1 MKRILGLDLGIA
13 SIGWAVIHEPENDDE
28 QAALVKTGVRVVHYG
43 DNLKKRNPKTGKI
56 SDVTDVQ
63 EAFNA
68 GQGISPNMGR
78 TQKRGMRRNLD
89 RYQDRRAHLFYLLRE
104 HGLIKEGTV
113 LTETGKGT
121 THTLWALRAD
131 AATKPIGI
139 EDFARVLLA
148 INKKR
153 GYKSNRKAKDEDDG
167 QAIDG
172 MTIAKELHDNDI
184 TCGQYGLYR
193 LKAGK
198 RHIPEFYR
206 SDLKAEL
213 IRIWNKQREYH
224 GELLSHELLEKI
236 SGKNQ
241 TATWAIL
248 KEPWGL
254 VGEKRTTKGGD
265 KKLEDYQWRTDALRR
280 KLPLEQLAVVV
291 QQVNGAISTSSGLLG
306 AISDRSKQLMI
317 QDLTV
322 GQFLYKQIHENRHTP
337 LKGQVFYRQDYLDE
351 FERIWEVQKDAHPQ
365 LTAELKHDI
374 RDTVIFYQ
382 RRLKS
387 QKGQLAVCE
396 FEGKEQPVIDE
407 NGKPALTKEG
417 KPKMRKVGPRVC
429 PKASPLFQEF
439 RIWQV
444 LNNIELTYQGKD
456 GTGDERSENDI
467 QRKGKSWC
475 LGAEYKAR
483 LFAELSWT
491 NELSA
496 ADALKAIGLEPKE
509 WKVNFKKLE
518 GNRTNQKYMELFG
531 AMLNV
536 TGHDEVDLNEL
547 AAKERATT
555 TEEILGA
562 LGVDTEILHFDATL
576 SGKAFEQQP
585 AYSLW
590 HLLYSYESDSKS
602 RTGNERLIKQLVEKF
617 GFNRECAEILCK
629 IHFEDDH
636 GSLSTR
642 ALKRILP
649 HLKEGQIYDVACQLA
664 GYNHSHSVTAEENAT
679 RELIDAL
686 AILPKNSLRN
696 PVVEKILN
704 QMVHVVNKVIE
715 VYGRPDEIR
724 VEMARELKK
733 SAKEREEMTKS
744 IDDATKA
751 HGVIRKEIAQYFPFN
766 TGVRITRNDIIKY
779 KLYQELKENGFKTLY
794 SQTPVVPEEL
804 FGKKFD
810 VEHIIPQ
817 ARLFDDG
824 FSNKTIELRSVNEEK
839 GRMNNATAMD
849 YMEVKYGPESEQVL
863 QYKARVERFFKKAS
877 PAKFKKLMMKEADI
891 PDGFIDRDLR
901 NTQYITRM
909 ALGLL
914 RQVARTVT
922 PTTGSVTDR
931 LRQDWQLI
939 NVLQELNWTKYDK
952 VGLTYTEKNK
962 DGDVVNKIKDWSKRN
977 DHRHH
982 AMDAIAVAFTRPSH
996 IQFLNH
1002 LNARRDV
1009 DHKKHAVIQAIE
1021 QKETYVDTK
1030 GRRLFKP
1037 PMPLDVLRREVK
1049 EQLESTLVSFKA
1061 KNKVT
1066 TPNVN
1071 KSKTKD
1077 GFHRKVELTPR
1088 GQLHKETVYGK
1099 KQFYTTKLVAVG
1111 TNFDQPTIA
1120 QVAKKDHRQALL
1132 LRLHAFGGDPK
1143 KAFGGKNAPS
1153 KVPIWLDE
1161 HHKEQVPEKVKL
1173 VQMTSRFT
1181 IRKPITPDMFKDS
1194 KKNDDFMNRV
1204 EDVHDRAVVTALKEH
1219 YERTRLEVEVF
1230 NQTVSASKDKKK
1242 VLETAFSNLEENPIW
1257 LNRAKGIKV
1266 NRVTITAGVSN
1277 AEVLH
1282 IKRDHHGNAIL
1293 DKEGREIPSSW
1304 VQTGSNHHVAIYRDE
1319 KGGLQEQ
1326 PVSFYEAVVR
1336 RLQKPPLPIVD
1347 RNFGADKGWN
1357 FFFTMKQNE
1366 MFVFPNKAEG
1376 FDPTTIDLRDPKN
1389 AAIIRPNLFRVQKIA
1404 SKNYTFRHH
1413 LETDVEN
1420 RKGLNGIAYQS
1431 QLGLNGIV
1439 GIQKVRIDHLG
1450 RIVHVGEY

>member
-1 MKRILGLDLGIA
+1 MKKILGLDLGTT
-13 SIGWAVIHEPENDDE
+13 SIGWAVINEAESE
-28 QAALVKTGVRVVHYG
+28 KESSGIVRSGVRVVPLSV
-43 DNLKKRNPKTGKI
+43 DEQ
-56 SDVTDVQ
+56 TDF
-63 EAFNA
+63 EKGRPLSTNA
-68 GQGISPNMGR
+68 DR
-78 TQKRGMRRNLD
+78 TLKRGMRRNLD

-131 AATKPIGI
+131 AATKPILL

-153 GYKSNRKAKDEDDG
+153 GYKSNRKAKDEDEG

-172 MTIAKELHDNDI
+172 MAIAKELYDNDL
-184 TCGQYGLYR
+184 TCGQYGLQR
-193 LKAGK
+193 LNAGK

-213 IRIWNKQREYH
+213 NRIWNKQREYH
-224 GELLSHELLEKI
+224 GELLSHVLLEKI
-236 SGKNQ
+236 AGKNQ
-241 TATWAIL
+241 TTTWAIL

-254 VGEKRTTKGGD
+254 VGEKRTSKGLD
-265 KKLEDYQWRTDALRR
+265 KRVEDYQWRVDALSR
-280 KLPLEQLAVVV
+280 KLTLEQLAVVI

-322 GQFLYKQIHENRHTP
+322 GQFLYNQIKENKHTP

-351 FERIWEVQKDAHPQ
+351 FERIWEVQKDKHPQ

-444 LNNIELTYQGKD
+444 LNNIELIYEGKD
-456 GTGDERSENDI
+456 GTGDERSENGI
-467 QRKGKSWC
+467 VRKGRSWC
-475 LGAEYKAR
+475 LGSEYKAR
-483 LFAELSWT
+483 LYAELSWT
-491 NELSA
+491 KELSA
-496 ADALKAIGLEPKE
+496 SDALKVLKLQPKE

-518 GNRTNQKYMELFG
+518 GNRTNEKYLEMFG
-531 AMLNV
+531 AMLRV
-536 TGHDEVDLNEL
+536 TGHDEVDLNKLTAE
-547 AAKERATT
+547 ERAKTI
-555 TEEILGA
+555 EEILGA
-562 LGVDTEILHFDATL
+562 LGVDTDILHFDATL
-576 SGKAFEQQP
+576 SGKEFEQQP
-585 AYSLW
+585 AYALW
-590 HLLYSYESDSKS
+590 HLLYSYESDNSS

-642 ALKRILP
+642 AIKRILP
-649 HLKEGQIYDVACQLA
+649 HLKDGQIYDVACELA
-664 GYNHSHSVTAEENAT
+664 GYNHSHSVTAEENEA

-686 AILPKNSLRN
+686 GILPKNSLRN

-704 QMVHVVNKVIE
+704 QMVHVVNKVIK

-751 HGVIRKEIAQYFPFN
+751 HGVIRKEIAQYYPFN

-849 YMEVKYGPESEQVL
+849 YMEVKYGPESEQVA

-877 PAKFKKLMMKEADI
+877 PAKFKKLLMKEADI

-914 RQVARTVT
+914 RQVARTIT

-952 VGLTYTEKNK
+952 AGLTYTEKNK
-962 DGDVVNKIKDWSKRN
+962 DGDVVNKIKDWTKRN

-1002 LNARRDV
+1002 LNARRDE

-1021 QKETYVDTK
+1021 RKETYIDTK

-1037 PMPLDVLRREVK
+1037 PMPIDELRKEVK
-1049 EQLESTLVSFKA
+1049 QQLESTLVSFKA

-1066 TPNVN
+1066 TRNVN

-1077 GFHRKVELTPR
+1077 GYHRKVELTPR

-1099 KQFYTTKLVAVG
+1099 KQFYTTKLVSVG
-1111 TNFDQPTIA
+1111 PSFDQATIA
-1120 QVAKKDHRQALL
+1120 QVARMDYRQALL
-1132 LRLHAFGGDPK
+1132 LRLHALGGGEPK
-1143 KAFGGKNAPS
+1143 KAFGGKNALS
-1153 KVPIWLDE
+1153 KNPIWVDE
-1161 HHKEQVPEKVKL
+1161 HHMEQVPEKVKL

-1181 IRKPITPDMFKDS
+1181 IRKAISPDMFKDS
-1194 KKNDDFMNRV
+1194 KKNDDFLNRV
-1204 EDVHDRAVVTALKEH
+1204 EDVHDRAVVNALKAH
-1219 YERTRLEVEVF
+1219 YERTRLEVEAF
-1230 NQTVSASKDKKK
+1230 NQTVSSVKERKK
-1242 VLETAFSNLEENPIW
+1242 VLETAFSNLDDNPIW
-1257 LNRAKGIKV
+1257 LNREKGIKV
-1266 NRVTITAGVSN
+1266 NRVTITGVSN
-1277 AEVLH
+1277 AEALH
-1282 IKRDHHGNAIL
+1282 TKHDHNGKAIL
-1293 DKEGREIPSSW
+1293 DKDGREIPSSW
-1304 VQTGSNHHVAIYRDE
+1304 VQTGSNHHVAIYRDQE
-1319 KGGLQEQ
+1319 GNLQERV
-1326 PVSFYEAVVR
+1326 VSFYEAVTR
-1336 RLQKPPLPIVD
+1336 RLQGQSVID
-1347 RNFGADKGWN
+1347 RSLNANQGWV
-1357 FFFTMKQNE
+1357 FLYTMKQNE
-1366 MFVFPNKAEG
+1366 MFVFPDKEND
-1376 FDPTTIDLRDPKN
+1376 FDPSTTDLKDPSN
-1389 AAIIRPNLFRVQKIA
+1389 AWRIARKLYRVQSLARSEYGNNVIRD
-1404 SKNYTFRHH
+1404 YQFRHH
-1413 LETDVEN
+1413 LE
-1420 RKGLNGIAYQS
+1420 S
-1431 QLGLNGIV
+1431 QLVNAKELQNSTYYKIKSLKDLE
-1439 GIQKVRIDHLG
+1439 GIQKVRLDHLG
-1450 RIVHVGEY
+1450 RVVHVGEY